1 MQDVNNHLM
10 QTDAE
15 KRREMQ
21 TCALALFEFKSGPNL
36 GCMSVPI
43 GQSLHSYFRKICTNA
58 VNRVELGRENTI
70 DAVFFELLFWWL
82 CAVWSVGIK
91 SLMAP
96 TYSLRCYFYRRNEP
110 VAEHTSRDFSQPS
123 FRNLGAILRFG
134 SVLHVLRYRHGLLIV
149 INLHWF
155 FPWMNTSSQS
165 WLMSPHLIWKF
176 RWFVK

>member
-21 TCALALFEFKSGPNL
+21 TCTLALFEFKSGPNL

-70 DAVFFELLFWWL
+70 DAMFSSSYFFGDCVLFDQSELSRWW
-82 CAVWSVGIK
+82 
-91 SLMAP
+91 
-96 TYSLRCYFYRRNEP
+96 R
-110 VAEHTSRDFSQPS
+110 
-123 FRNLGAILRFG
+123 
-134 SVLHVLRYRHGLLIV
+134 LLIV
-149 INLHWF
+149 WDVIFIGVTSRWRNTRRAIFLSRVFEIWAPSCGSDLFYMFCVIGMGCWSLLTCIDF
-155 FPWMNTSSQS
+155 FPEWIR
-165 WLMSPHLIWKF
+165 HLK
-176 RWFVK
+176 VD